1 MNARQRR
8 GLCGGCIS
16 PCTCS
21 SVGLVCQVPKLAA
34 SLCAGAAPPA
44 EKVGRNG
51 SRTSSRVKYV
61 PTLRSRPKR
70 RVTGTVGKSDR
81 QAKQAYLCAA
91 PMVTVFAHRYR
102 EHGWRQPRRLRSS
115 SIHPTQG
122 TQFRGPRDAPSR
134 AQRMPSR
141 RRSVGRSVS
150 AGAKTGT
157 TRTGWRAAGQ
167 GAWSTP
173 ALPPHVALPCPA
185 LPVGVMSSSPFHSV
199 PRRFFA
205 FHGDKQARG
214 LSCFWLASWPVRPSV
229 RRLRHRAGRNIHSPA
244 VGACMRADSP
254 AGKDLDLTV

>member
-1 MNARQRR
+1 M
-8 GLCGGCIS
+8 
-16 PCTCS
+16 
-21 SVGLVCQVPKLAA
+21 
-34 SLCAGAAPPA
+34 
-44 EKVGRNG
+44 
-51 SRTSSRVKYV
+51 
-61 PTLRSRPKR
+61 
-70 RVTGTVGKSDR
+70 
-81 QAKQAYLCAA
+81 
-91 PMVTVFAHRYR
+91 FAHRYR

-185 LPVGVMSSSPFHSV
+185 RRCHVIQPIPFGSPTC
-199 PRRFFA
+199 FFA

-229 RRLRHRAGRNIHSPA
+229 GCGTVPAGTYPFPSGRRMH
-244 VGACMRADSP
+244 ACRLPP
-254 AGKDLDLTV
+254 AGKDLDLTVSPSWEGRPSLASGHAVCLPALPGRFAWSSSSFPAGRCLGRAENLGRARGRSWVVPSISRISFARHRGLFV

>member
-1 MNARQRR
+1 M
-8 GLCGGCIS
+8 
-16 PCTCS
+16 
-21 SVGLVCQVPKLAA
+21 
-34 SLCAGAAPPA
+34 
-44 EKVGRNG
+44 
-51 SRTSSRVKYV
+51 
-61 PTLRSRPKR
+61 
-70 RVTGTVGKSDR
+70 
-81 QAKQAYLCAA
+81 
-91 PMVTVFAHRYR
+91 FAHRYR

-185 LPVGVMSSSPFHSV
+185 RRCHVIQPIPFGSPTC
-199 PRRFFA
+199 FFA
-205 FHGDKQARG
+205 FHGDKEARG

-229 RRLRHRAGRNIHSPA
+229 GCGTVPAGTYPFPSGRRMH
-244 VGACMRADSP
+244 ACRLPP
-254 AGKDLDLTV
+254 AGKDLDLTVSPSWEGRPSLASGHAACLPACSSPSVCLVQFIVSCKAAALVVRRTWAARGVDRGLFHPSHACLTCQT

>member
-1 MNARQRR
+1 MCGAEGDSVCASLSEHAWVETAATLCCAR
-8 GLCGGCIS
+8 GGALS
-16 PCTCS
+16 T
-21 SVGLVCQVPKLAA
+21 QPKEPSFVVRVTPLAA
-34 SLCAGAAPPA
+34 PCATHAVSA
-44 EKVGRNG
+44 
-51 SRTSSRVKYV
+51 
-61 PTLRSRPKR
+61 
-70 RVTGTVGKSDR
+70 
-81 QAKQAYLCAA
+81 
-91 PMVTVFAHRYR
+91 
-102 EHGWRQPRRLRSS
+102 
-115 SIHPTQG
+115 
-122 TQFRGPRDAPSR
+122 
-134 AQRMPSR
+134 
-141 RRSVGRSVS
+141 SVGRSVS

-173 ALPPHVALPCPA
+173 ALPPHVALPCP
-185 LPVGVMSSSPFHSV
+185 SSPFHSV

>member
-1 MNARQRR
+1 M
-8 GLCGGCIS
+8 
-16 PCTCS
+16 
-21 SVGLVCQVPKLAA
+21 
-34 SLCAGAAPPA
+34 
-44 EKVGRNG
+44 
-51 SRTSSRVKYV
+51 
-61 PTLRSRPKR
+61 
-70 RVTGTVGKSDR
+70 
-81 QAKQAYLCAA
+81 
-91 PMVTVFAHRYR
+91 FAHRYR

-173 ALPPHVALPCPA
+173 ALPPHVALPCP
-185 LPVGVMSSSPFHSV
+185 SSPFHSV

-229 RRLRHRAGRNIHSPA
+229 GCGT
-244 VGACMRADSP
+244 VP
-254 AGKDLDLTV
+254 AGTSIPQRSAHACVPTTRPGRILT